1 MEIAFTMPD
10 TTTVT
15 GTKET
20 KISTSLSFITK
31 FKIKFFLLLNYD
43 TLYLVKYIDVIS

>member
-1 MEIAFTMPD
+1 MEIAFTLPD

-20 KISTSLSFITK
+20 KISTSLSFITN
-31 FKIKFFLLLNYD
+31 FIIFLLFNYD

>member
-1 MEIAFTMPD
+1 MEIAFTLSD

-20 KISTSLSFITK
+20 KISTSVFFIKK
-31 FKIKFFLLLNYD
+31 FIIFLLFNYD
-43 TLYLVKYIDVIS
+43 TLYLVKHIDVIS